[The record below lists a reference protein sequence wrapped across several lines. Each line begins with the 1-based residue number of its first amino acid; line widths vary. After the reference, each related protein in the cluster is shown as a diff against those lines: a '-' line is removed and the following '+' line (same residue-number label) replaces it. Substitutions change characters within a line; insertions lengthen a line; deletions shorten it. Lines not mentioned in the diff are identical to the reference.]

1 VSTLPPSLPDERR
14 HDYDA
19 LRGCAMLLGII
30 LHACMAYMG
39 PYWVVQDR
47 GESPLLTAA
56 WAFIHGWRMELF
68 FVLAGYFTAMV
79 LRRDGA
85 AGMVKR
91 RLRRLFIPF
100 ALAAVAFLPLTHWV
114 SGLGLEHKARRG
126 HDGIQ
131 LTDGLHDAVRRGDLA
146 EIKKVAPDDPELGNA
161 QYLAAALGQTEA
173 LRALL
178 QRNNGRPAE
187 TMLARL
193 QGENALHAAA
203 RFGQPAAAQVILDS
217 ARGRSWADKL
227 LQAKNDGGL
236 TAAQL
241 TKEDVRETR
250 QLAWLLGIPHP
261 EAQIRQGRDAVQA
274 LLEPRAPLPL
284 QLHRLTEPL
293 HRNWLSHL
301 WFMWVLIILTLLFG
315 VWAWVNERWHLPAMP
330 RWMLAEWT
338 RLLWLLPVTTLLFWW
353 ARRDYGFGVDG
364 EMSILEKPATI
375 VFYGFFFAFGAAL
388 RIRGAEPARYPWLV
402 WIQLPLL
409 TFIVLPLAFFSAWS
423 SNPILHFVSCGLQAC
438 LAWGMTFTLLDLFA
452 VYFAKPIAAV
462 RTLADASL
470 WMYIAHLPLVIAL
483 QLWMADWKLWP
494 LAKCGLIC
502 SLTFGILLLTHHF
515 LIRRTWI
522 GLLLNGKKAG
532 KEEDRAKVQTCESAK
547 V

>member
-1 VSTLPPSLPDERR
+1 
-14 HDYDA
+14 
-19 LRGCAMLLGII
+19 MLLGII

-423 SNPILHFVSCGLQAC
+423 KEPAIHFMSCALQAC

-502 SLTFGILLLTHHF
+502 SLTFGLLLLTHHF

>member
-1 VSTLPPSLPDERR
+1 
-14 HDYDA
+14 
-19 LRGCAMLLGII
+19 MLLGII

-217 ARGRSWADKL
+217 ARGRSWADKV

-353 ARRDYGFGVDG
+353 ARREYGFGVDG

-502 SLTFGILLLTHHF
+502 SLTFGLLLLTHHF

-532 KEEDRAKVQTCESAK
+532 KEKDRAKVQTCESAK